1 MSMRLAGMND
11 EPSPDWDL
19 HIGLDALGRISTRYV
34 ELRAVDGK
42 NVSRMSDAAYSE
54 AIEQIRQRDFEVVAL
69 AAELGQAPLDEGGLD
84 AELALLETLISRG
97 AQAQTTLIRTMGFLR
112 CEQMSQS
119 TWKTRSIE
127 WLGRLARRAEQAGV
141 TLMLENAADAA
152 QFSHSPSGCRE
163 ILDAVDSPALK
174 LLFDPCNFYATGHDP
189 LAALSQLAGDVV
201 HVHVRDLHRR
211 GDEQT
216 YCPPGQGA
224 CSIGQCL
231 VALAEAG
238 YEGCLSLDP
247 HMRNY
252 ESNHYSGFEEYIAA
266 GKALI
271 DLAAKLQIDLR
282 R

>member
-19 HIGLDALGRISTRYV
+19 HIGLDALGRIPTRYV

-69 AAELGQAPLDEGGLD
+69 AADLGKAPLDEGGLD
-84 AELALLETLISRG
+84 AQMALLETLLGRAAEAG
-97 AQAQTTLIRTMGFLR
+97 TTLIRTMGFHR
-112 CEQMSQS
+112 RDQMSES

-127 WLGRLARRAEQAGV
+127 WLGRLARRADEAGL
-141 TLMLENAADAA
+141 TLMLENAPDAT

-163 ILDAVDSPALK
+163 ILDAVECPGLK
-174 LLFDPCNFYATGHDP
+174 LLFDPASFFNMGHDP
-189 LAALSQLAGDVV
+189 LAALSQLRDDIV

-211 GDEQT
+211 GDDQT

-231 VALAEAG
+231 VSLAEIG
-238 YEGCLSLDP
+238 YDGCLSLEP

-252 ESNHYSGFEEYIAA
+252 ESNHYSGFEEYISA
-266 GKALI
+266 GKALVE
-271 DLAAKLQIDLR
+271 LAEKLQIDLQR
-282 R
+282 